1 MNNLYIIEEVLCCYA
16 GGMVVI
22 AAPSLERCR
31 ELFLDKFVRE
41 YYRDSSCETAQEMR
55 EFDAAIKNGD
65 YKVIENVNHDEGII
79 SFLHGSS

>member
-31 ELFLDKFVRE
+31 ELFLDKFVDE
-41 YYRDSSCETAQEMR
+41 SWETAEEIT
-55 EFDAAIKNGD
+55 EFDDAIKNGD
-65 YKVIENVNHDEGII
+65 YKVIENVNHDEGVI
-79 SFLHGSS
+79 SYLYGSS